1 MMTRN
6 TGESDFTFRLGG
18 YLMTAG
24 GLGLAAGA
32 ANAAVTQINVT
43 QTVTANNTSQ
53 TYYVDLDNDSVDDLY
68 FAVYDSGPGNPGQIS
83 VGQASGTIQYH
94 ISQRLGCSE
103 GEYYAGN
110 VAAGA
115 TIDSTLFNS
124 PTPQSWAM
132 VWSPNRI
139 NDCNNFVT
147 GQWGTLAFRKQT
159 TPGNYVYGYLN
170 IRQSLGSNILDIDGG
185 AYESTPN
192 APIAVPDPTAGEPRP
207 VPVGPAV
214 PLGISLL
221 VAGAAAMRLR
231 AKRKPH

>member
-32 ANAAVTQINVT
+32 ANAAVTHINVT
-43 QTVTANNTSQ
+43 QTVTANNGVQQYDIDINGDTS
-53 TYYVDLDNDSVDDLY
+53 VDLQVM
-68 FAVYDSGPGNPGQIS
+68 VYDNGVGNPGYIS
-83 VGQASGTIQYH
+83 IQGQDNTVVH
-94 ISQRLGCSE
+94 IAQRQTCSA

-110 VAAGA
+110 VAPGT
-115 TIDSTLFNS
+115 TIDSTLFGT
-124 PTPQSWAM
+124 PTPQAWGFI
-132 VWSPNRI
+132 WSPNRI

-147 GQWGTLAFRKQT
+147 GQWGTLAFREG
-159 TPGNYVYGYLN
+159 TPGNYIYGYLN
-170 IRQSLGSNILDIDGG
+170 VRPGLGSTILEIDGG

-192 APIAVPDPTAGEPRP
+192 TPIAVPDPTAGEPRP
-207 VPVGPAV
+207 VPVGPSV

>member
-43 QTVTANNTSQ
+43 QTVTANGGSQ
-53 TYYVDLDNDSVDDLY
+53 TYYVDLDNDSVDDFY
-68 FAVYDSGPGNPGQIS
+68 FSVEDGGPGNPGRIS
-83 VGQASGTIQYH
+83 ASPASGTLH
-94 ISQRLGCSE
+94 FHVSQRGSCAVDP
-103 GEYYAGN
+103 YYAGN
-110 VAAGA
+110 VSPG
-115 TIDSTLFNS
+115 TSIDATLFNPS
-124 PTPQSWAM
+124 GYSWPTI
-132 VWSPNRI
+132 WSPNRI

-147 GQWGTLAFRKQT
+147 GQWGILAFRKET

-192 APIAVPDPTAGEPRP
+192 APIAVPDPAAGEPRP